1 MNLILLGPPGAGK
14 GTQAK
19 QIAAAQGL
27 KQLSTGDMLRA
38 AVATGTVMGQR
49 AKAIMDKGELVPDA
63 VVVRIISE
71 RLDEPDCQAGII
83 LDGFPRTLPQADA
96 LEALMKEKKKV
107 LDAVI
112 ELKVDDNQLIERIVG
127 RFSCATCGEGY
138 HDRFKRPK
146 VRGVCDVCGA
156 STFIRRPD
164 DTAETVTR
172 RLMVYYR
179 ETSPLVG
186 YYYCKGN
193 LERVDGMAGIDQV
206 TAEIGAV
213 LARIKAGTR
222 RRRRG

>member
-19 QIAAAQGL
+19 QIAATQGL
-27 KQLSTGDMLRA
+27 KQLSTGDLLRA
-38 AVATGTVMGQR
+38 AVAAGTAMGQR
-49 AKAIMDKGELVPDA
+49 AKAIMDRGELVPDA

-71 RLDEPDCQAGII
+71 RLDEPDCRAGII

-96 LEALMKEKKKV
+96 LDALMKEKKKV

-112 ELKVDDNQLIERIVG
+112 ELKVDDNQLVERIVG

-146 VRGVCDVCGA
+146 VRGVCDVCEGT
-156 STFIRRPD
+156 TFIRRPD

-179 ETSPLVG
+179 ETSPLIG

-193 LERVDGMAGIDQV
+193 LERVDGMASIDQV
-206 TAEIGAV
+206 SAEIDAV
-213 LARIKAGTR
+213 LSRIKTGTR
-222 RRRRG
+222 RRRRS